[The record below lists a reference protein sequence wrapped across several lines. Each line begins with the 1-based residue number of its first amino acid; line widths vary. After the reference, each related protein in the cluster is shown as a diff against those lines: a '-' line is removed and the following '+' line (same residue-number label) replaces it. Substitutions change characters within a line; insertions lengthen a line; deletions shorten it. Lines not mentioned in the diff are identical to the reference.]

1 MFEKIHIG
9 ADIETMVKET
19 IKIGKIRE
27 NIILEIDDEVA
38 LEHYMEILFRDGR
51 KISVTC
57 TPSHLEEMILAK
69 RFLAN
74 DLETEEL
81 EKWKLSETEAERL
94 ESVNLSEIFEIA
106 ENSFENPGPLFVET
120 GCVHSCA
127 LVYQGKVMCCIE
139 DIGRHNA
146 LDKVIGYA
154 ILNEIPIG
162 ASYIFTSGRIS
173 GDYLQKVID
182 AGFTMVVSRAAVTDQ
197 AVKLSKEHQITMLG
211 FIRKNRGNLYNEG
224 TVRINN
230 SSETLI

>member
-1 MFEKIHIG
+1 
-9 ADIETMVKET
+9 MVKEK

-27 NIILEIDDEVA
+27 NGIRETEDEVA
-38 LEHYMEILFRDGR
+38 REHFMEIPLQDGR

-69 RFLAN
+69 RFLAD
-74 DLETEEL
+74 DLKVQGL
-81 EKWKLSETEAERL
+81 EKQAAPL
-94 ESVNLSEIFEIA
+94 ESVNLSEIFDIA
-106 ENSFENPGPLFVET
+106 ENCFENPGPLFVET
-120 GCVHSCA
+120 GCAHSCA
-127 LVYQGKVMCCIE
+127 LIYQGKVMCCIE

-154 ILNEIPIG
+154 ILNEIPIS

-182 AGFTMVVSRAAVTDQ
+182 AGFSMVVSRAAVTDQ

-211 FIRKNRGNLYNEG
+211 FIRKNRGNLYHQG
-224 TVRINN
+224 KVIINGE
-230 SSETLI
+230 SETSS